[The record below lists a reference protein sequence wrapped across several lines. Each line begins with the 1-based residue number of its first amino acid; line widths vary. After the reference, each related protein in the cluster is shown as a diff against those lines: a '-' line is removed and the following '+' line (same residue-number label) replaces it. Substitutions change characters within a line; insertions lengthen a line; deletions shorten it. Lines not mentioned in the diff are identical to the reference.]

1 MWRGFGAGAA
11 RPCHVRARFAQHPAG
26 MQRKVI
32 PLPARRLRSVDEAR
46 LIERPLSERRTV
58 LSVRIPQA
66 APYRRAGLLVW
77 LSALAVVLML
87 FTLAKP

>member
-1 MWRGFGAGAA
+1 
-11 RPCHVRARFAQHPAG
+11 